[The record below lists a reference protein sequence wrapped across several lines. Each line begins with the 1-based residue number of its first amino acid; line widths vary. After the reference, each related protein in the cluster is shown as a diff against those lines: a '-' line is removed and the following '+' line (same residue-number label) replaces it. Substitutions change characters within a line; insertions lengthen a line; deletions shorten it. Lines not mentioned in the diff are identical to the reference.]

1 MEDLNFHDII
11 DYFVKKIWVIGLITI
26 LAVLMGLIYS
36 VGIKKPMYKSTTSVI
51 LASNQTITQSD
62 LTLYQKLINTYTQI
76 VTSKNV
82 INDTIHDLGLKY
94 SYDKLKS
101 NVTVNA
107 VTDTEIIKI
116 SVADENAQSAK
127 NISDTIAK
135 NFKEEVAK
143 IYNLTNVSILDQAEV
158 ANAPYNHNLV
168 KETIIYTIAGMILGI
183 AALFLRYY
191 FDRNIKTKE
200 EVEEKIQL
208 PIMGSVR
215 DCAKDVKA
223 NVDKDRI
230 LLSDHPKAGFVED
243 VKTIRTN
250 LDFSSLDKKVKKILV
265 TSSIP
270 GEGKSFISSNLA
282 ISFAQNN
289 KKVLLMDCD
298 LRKGVVHKKFNMK
311 NIGLSNLIAKN
322 DLDNIN
328 SYINHTHIDNLDV
341 MTRGIVPPNPS
352 ELLNSTIFE
361 SVLKLLEPFYDII
374 ILDGTPI
381 TNLPDSLVV
390 SRFADKTLIVST
402 IGYTPVDL
410 LENTKKSLDNVNADI
425 AGVIVNRVPVS
436 RGGYYYS
443 SYKYE

>member
-1 MEDLNFHDII
+1 MEDLYIHDIL

-26 LAVLMGLIYS
+26 LSVLIGLIYS
-36 VGIKKPMYKSTTSVI
+36 IGIKTPMYKSTTSVI

-82 INDTIHDLGLKY
+82 INDTIKDLSLNYDYEALK
-94 SYDKLKS
+94 K
-101 NVTVNA
+101 NVSVNA

-116 SVADENAQSAK
+116 AVADENAQMAR

-135 NFKEEVAK
+135 NFKEEVAD
-143 IYNLTNVSILDQAEV
+143 IYNLTNVSVLDQAEV
-158 ANAPYNHNLV
+158 SNTPYNHNVL
-168 KETIIYTIAGMILGI
+168 KETLIYTAVGIILGI
-183 AALFLRYY
+183 GLLFIRYY
-191 FDRNIKTKE
+191 FDKNIKTKE
-200 EVEEKIQL
+200 EVEEKIKL
-208 PIMGSVR
+208 PIMGAVR
-215 DCAKDVKA
+215 DCLKDVKVTG
-223 NVDKDRI
+223 NKDAI
-230 LLSDHPKAGFVED
+230 LLSDYPKAGFVED

-250 LDFSSLDKKVKKILV
+250 LDFSSLDKKIKKILV

-289 KKVLLMDCD
+289 KRVLLMDCD
-298 LRKGVVHKKFNMK
+298 LRKGIVHKKFNMK
-311 NIGLSNLIAKN
+311 NIGLSNLIARN

-328 SYINHTHIDNLDV
+328 TYINHTNINNLDV

-352 ELLNSTIFE
+352 ELLNSKIFE
-361 SVLKLLEPFYDII
+361 AVLKLLEPFYDII

-381 TNLPDSLVV
+381 TNLPDSLIV
-390 SRFADKTLIVST
+390 SRFADKTLVVST
-402 IGYTPVDL
+402 IGYTPIDL
-410 LENTKKSLDNVNADI
+410 LENTKKSLENVNADI
-425 AGVIVNRVPVS
+425 AGVIVNKVPIS

-443 SYKYE
+443 AYKYE

>member
-1 MEDLNFHDII
+1 MEELNINEII
-11 DYFVKKIWVIGLITI
+11 KYFVKKAWVIGSITI
-26 LAVLMGLIYS
+26 LVVLVGLVYS
-36 VGIKKPMYKSTTSVI
+36 IGIKKPMYKSTTSVI

-82 INDTIHDLGLKY
+82 LNDTISDLNLSY
-94 SYDKLKS
+94 DYDKLKAKVS
-101 NVTVNA
+101 VNA
-107 VTDTEIIKI
+107 VTDTEIINI
-116 SVADENAQSAK
+116 SVVNEDAQMAK

-135 NFKEEVAK
+135 NFKEEVVD
-143 IYNLTNVSILDQAEV
+143 IYNLTNVSILDKAEV
-158 ANAPYNHNLV
+158 SNKPYNYNII
-168 KETIIYTIAGMILGI
+168 KEAIIYWIVGLILG
-183 AALFLRYY
+183 FLIVFIVYY

-200 EVEEKIQL
+200 EVEERIKL

-215 DCAKDVKA
+215 DCAKDVKNIA
-223 NVDKDRI
+223 NKDKI

-282 ISFAQNN
+282 VSFAQNN

-298 LRKGVVHKKFNMK
+298 LRKGVVHKKFNIK
-311 NIGLSNLIAKN
+311 NVGLSNLIARN
-322 DLDNIN
+322 DLDNIS
-328 SYINHTHIDNLDV
+328 SYINPTQIDGLDV

-352 ELLNSTIFE
+352 ELLNSNIFE

-390 SRFADKTLIVST
+390 SRYADKTLIVST
-402 IGYTPVDL
+402 IGYTPIDL
-410 LENTKKSLDNVNADI
+410 LENTKKSLENVNANL
-425 AGVIVNRVPVS
+425 AGVIVNKVPVS

-443 SYKYE
+443 AYKYE

>member
-1 MEDLNFHDII
+1 MEDLYIHDIL

-26 LAVLMGLIYS
+26 LSVLIGLIYS
-36 VGIKKPMYKSTTSVI
+36 IGIKTPMYKSTTSVI

-82 INDTIHDLGLKY
+82 INDTIKDLSLNYDYEALK
-94 SYDKLKS
+94 K
-101 NVTVNA
+101 NVSVNA

-116 SVADENAQSAK
+116 AVADENAQMAK

-135 NFKEEVAK
+135 NFKEEVAD
-143 IYNLTNVSILDQAEV
+143 IYNLTNVSVLDQAEV
-158 ANAPYNHNLV
+158 SNTPYNHNII
-168 KETIIYTIAGMILGI
+168 KETLIYTAVGIILGI
-183 AALFLRYY
+183 GLLFIRYY
-191 FDRNIKTKE
+191 FDKNIKTKE
-200 EVEEKIQL
+200 EVEEKIKL
-208 PIMGSVR
+208 PIMGAVR
-215 DCAKDVKA
+215 DCLKDVKVTG
-223 NVDKDRI
+223 NKDAI
-230 LLSDHPKAGFVED
+230 LLSDYPKAGFVED

-250 LDFSSLDKKVKKILV
+250 LDFSSLDKKIKKILV

-289 KKVLLMDCD
+289 KRVLLMDCD
-298 LRKGVVHKKFNMK
+298 LRKGIVHKKFNMK
-311 NIGLSNLIAKN
+311 NIGLSNLIARN

-328 SYINHTHIDNLDV
+328 TYINHTNINNLDV

-352 ELLNSTIFE
+352 ELLNSKIFE
-361 SVLKLLEPFYDII
+361 AVLKLLEPFYDII

-381 TNLPDSLVV
+381 TNLPDSLIV
-390 SRFADKTLIVST
+390 SRFADKTLVVST
-402 IGYTPVDL
+402 IGYTPIDL
-410 LENTKKSLDNVNADI
+410 LENTKKSLENVNADI
-425 AGVIVNRVPVS
+425 AGVIVNKVPVS

-443 SYKYE
+443 AYKYE

>member
-1 MEDLNFHDII
+1 MEEININDIFK
-11 DYFVKKIWVIGLITI
+11 YFAKKAWVIGSITI
-26 LAVLMGLIYS
+26 LVVLIGLIYS
-36 VGIKKPMYKSTTSVI
+36 IGIKKPMYKSTTSVI

-82 INDTIHDLGLKY
+82 LNDTINDLGLKY
-94 SYDKLKS
+94 DYEKLKK
-101 NVTVNA
+101 NVSVNA
-107 VTDTEIIKI
+107 VTDTEIINI
-116 SVADENAQSAK
+116 AVVDENAQMAK
-127 NISDTIAK
+127 SISDTIAK
-135 NFKEEVAK
+135 NFKEEVVN

-158 ANAPYNHNLV
+158 SNIPYNHNII
-168 KETIIYTIAGMILGI
+168 KESIIYTVVGIVLGFAI
-183 AALFLRYY
+183 LFLRYY

-200 EVEEKIQL
+200 EVEEKIKL

-215 DCAKDVKA
+215 DCAKDVKI
-223 NVDKDRI
+223 NGNKDHI

-250 LDFSSLDKKVKKILV
+250 LDFSSLDKKVKKILI

-322 DLDNIN
+322 DLDNIS
-328 SYINHTHIDNLDV
+328 SYINHTQVDNLDV

-352 ELLNSTIFE
+352 ELLNSSIFE
-361 SVLKLLEPFYDII
+361 AVLKLLEPFYDVI

-390 SRFADKTLIVST
+390 SRFADKTLVVST

-425 AGVIVNRVPVS
+425 AGVIVNKVPVS

>member
-1 MEDLNFHDII
+1 MEELNVHDIL
-11 DYFVKKIWVIGLITI
+11 DYFAKKIWVIGIIT
-26 LAVLMGLIYS
+26 VLTVLLGLIYS
-36 VGIKKPMYKSTTSVI
+36 IGIKTPMYKSTTSVI

-82 INDTIHDLGLKY
+82 INDTISDLNLKY
-94 SYDKLKS
+94 SYDQLKK
-101 NVTVNA
+101 NVSVNA
-107 VTDTEIIKI
+107 VTDTEIINI
-116 SVADENAQSAK
+116 AVTDENSQMAK

-135 NFKEEVAK
+135 NFKEEVAN

-158 ANAPYNHNLV
+158 SNLPYNHNVL
-168 KETIIYTIAGMILGI
+168 KEAIIYTVAGVLLGF

-200 EVEEKIQL
+200 EVEEKIKL

-215 DCAKDVKA
+215 DCAKDVKT
-223 NVDKDRI
+223 NVDKDKI

-250 LDFSSLDKKVKKILV
+250 LDFSSLDKKVKKILI

-289 KKVLLMDCD
+289 KKVLLLDCD

-425 AGVIVNRVPVS
+425 AGVIVNKVPAS

>member
-1 MEDLNFHDII
+1 MEELYIHDILN
-11 DYFVKKIWVIGLITI
+11 YFVKKLWVIGTIT
-26 LAVLMGLIYS
+26 VLTVLFGLIYS
-36 VGIKKPMYKSTTSVI
+36 IGIKTPMYKSTTSVI

-82 INDTIHDLGLKY
+82 LNDTINDLNLKY
-94 SYDKLKS
+94 SYDDMKK
-101 NVTVNA
+101 NVSVNA
-107 VTDTEIIKI
+107 VTDTEIINI
-116 SVADENAQSAK
+116 AVVDESAQMAR

-135 NFKEEVAK
+135 NFKEEVVN
-143 IYNLTNVSILDQAEV
+143 IYNLTNVSILDKAEV
-158 ANAPYNHNLV
+158 SNTPYNHNIL
-168 KETIIYTIAGMILGI
+168 KEAIIYVVVGLALGFTL
-183 AALFLRYY
+183 LFLRYY
-191 FDRNIKTKE
+191 FDKNIKTKE
-200 EVEEKIQL
+200 EVEEKIKL

-215 DCAKDVKA
+215 DCAKDVKNIA
-223 NVDKDRI
+223 NKEKI

-243 VKTIRTN
+243 IKTIRTN
-250 LDFSSLDKKVKKILV
+250 LDFSSLDKKIKKILV

-289 KKVLLMDCD
+289 KKVLLIDCD

-311 NIGLSNLIAKN
+311 NSGLSNLIAKN

-328 SYINHTHIDNLDV
+328 TYINHTQIDNLDV

-352 ELLNSTIFE
+352 ELLNSSIFE
-361 SVLKLLEPFYDII
+361 AVLKLLEPFYDII

-390 SRFADKTLIVST
+390 SKFADKTLVVST
-402 IGYTPVDL
+402 IGYTPIDL

-425 AGVIVNRVPVS
+425 AGVIVNKVPVS

-443 SYKYE
+443 AYKYE

>member
-1 MEDLNFHDII
+1 MKEI
-11 DYFVKKIWVIGLITI
+11 DVQDVLSYFAKKTWVIGSITI
-26 LAVLMGLIYS
+26 LTVLIGLFYS
-36 VGIKKPMYKSTTSVI
+36 IAIKTPMYKSTTSVI

-62 LTLYQKLINTYTQI
+62 LTLYQKLINTYTKI

-82 INDTIHDLGLKY
+82 LNDTIKDLNLKY
-94 SYDKLKS
+94 DYEELRK
-101 NVTVNA
+101 NVSVNA
-107 VTDTEIIKI
+107 VTDTEIINI
-116 SVADENAQSAK
+116 AVVDESAQMAK
-127 NISDTIAK
+127 SISDAIAK
-135 NFKEEVAK
+135 NFKDEVVE
-143 IYNLTNVSILDQAEV
+143 IYNLTNVSILDRAEI
-158 ANAPYNHNLV
+158 ADIPYNHNIL
-168 KETIIYTIAGMILGI
+168 KEAIIYFAAGIVLGFG
-183 AALFLRYY
+183 AVFLRFY
-191 FDRNIKTKE
+191 FDKNIKTKE

-215 DCAKDVKA
+215 DC
-223 NVDKDRI
+223 DKDIKNVANKDKI

-243 VKTIRTN
+243 IKTIRTN
-250 LDFSSLDKKVKKILV
+250 LDFSSLDKKVKKILI

-289 KKVLLMDCD
+289 KKVLLIDCD

-322 DLDNIN
+322 DLDNIS
-328 SYINHTHIDNLDV
+328 SYVNHTQVENLDV

-352 ELLNSTIFE
+352 ELLNSSIFE
-361 SVLKLLEPFYDII
+361 AVLKLLEPFYDII

-390 SRFADKTLIVST
+390 SKFADKTLVVST
-402 IGYTPVDL
+402 IGYTPIDL

-425 AGVIVNRVPVS
+425 AGVIVNKVPVS

-443 SYKYE
+443 AYKYE

>member
-1 MEDLNFHDII
+1 MEELNVHDIL
-11 DYFVKKIWVIGLITI
+11 DYFAKKIWVIGIIT
-26 LAVLMGLIYS
+26 VLTVLLGLIYS
-36 VGIKKPMYKSTTSVI
+36 IGIKTPMYKSTTSVI

-82 INDTIHDLGLKY
+82 INDTISDLNLKY
-94 SYDKLKS
+94 SYDQLKK
-101 NVTVNA
+101 NVSVNA
-107 VTDTEIIKI
+107 VTDTEIINI
-116 SVADENAQSAK
+116 AVTDENSQMAK

-135 NFKEEVAK
+135 NFKEEVAN

-158 ANAPYNHNLV
+158 SNLPYNHNVL
-168 KETIIYTIAGMILGI
+168 KEAIIYTVAGVLLGF

-200 EVEEKIQL
+200 EVEEKIKL

-215 DCAKDVKA
+215 DCAKDVKT
-223 NVDKDRI
+223 NVDKDKI

-250 LDFSSLDKKVKKILV
+250 LDFSSLDKKVKKILI

-289 KKVLLMDCD
+289 KKVLLLDCD

-425 AGVIVNRVPVS
+425 AGVIVNKVPVS

>member
-1 MEDLNFHDII
+1 MEELYIHDILN
-11 DYFVKKIWVIGLITI
+11 YFVKKIWVIGTITI
-26 LAVLMGLIYS
+26 LTVLIGLIYS
-36 VGIKKPMYKSTTSVI
+36 IGIKTPMYKSTTSVI

-82 INDTIHDLGLKY
+82 LNDTINDLNLKY
-94 SYDKLKS
+94 SYDDLKK
-101 NVTVNA
+101 NVSVNA
-107 VTDTEIIKI
+107 VTDTEIINI
-116 SVADENAQSAK
+116 AVADESAQMAR

-135 NFKEEVAK
+135 NFKEEVVD
-143 IYNLTNVSILDQAEV
+143 IYNLTNVSILDKAEV
-158 ANAPYNHNLV
+158 ANTPYNHNIL
-168 KETIIYTIAGMILGI
+168 KETVLYVIIGLVLGFAI
-183 AALFLRYY
+183 LFLRYY
-191 FDRNIKTKE
+191 FDKNIKTKE
-200 EVEEKIQL
+200 EVEEKIKL

-215 DCAKDVKA
+215 DCAKDVKNIA
-223 NVDKDRI
+223 NKDKI
-230 LLSDHPKAGFVED
+230 LLVDHPKAGFVED

-289 KKVLLMDCD
+289 KKVLLIDCD

-311 NIGLSNLIAKN
+311 NLGLSNLIAKN

-328 SYINHTHIDNLDV
+328 SYINHTHIENLDV

-352 ELLNSTIFE
+352 ELLNSSIFE
-361 SVLKLLEPFYDII
+361 AVLKLLEPFYDII

-390 SRFADKTLIVST
+390 SKFADKTLVVST
-402 IGYTPVDL
+402 IGYTPIDL

-425 AGVIVNRVPVS
+425 AGVIINKVPVS

-443 SYKYE
+443 AYKYE

>member
-1 MEDLNFHDII
+1 MEDLYIHDIL

-26 LAVLMGLIYS
+26 LSVLIGLIYS
-36 VGIKKPMYKSTTSVI
+36 IGIKTPMYKSTTSVI

-82 INDTIHDLGLKY
+82 INDTIKDLSLNYDYEALK
-94 SYDKLKS
+94 K
-101 NVTVNA
+101 NVSVNA

-116 SVADENAQSAK
+116 AVADENAQMAR

-135 NFKEEVAK
+135 NFKEEVAN
-143 IYNLTNVSILDQAEV
+143 IYNLTNVSVLDQAEV
-158 ANAPYNHNLV
+158 SNTPYNHNII
-168 KETIIYTIAGMILGI
+168 KETLIYTAVGIILGI
-183 AALFLRYY
+183 GLLFIRYY
-191 FDRNIKTKE
+191 FDKNIKTKE
-200 EVEEKIQL
+200 EVEEKIKL
-208 PIMGSVR
+208 PIMGAVR
-215 DCAKDVKA
+215 DCLKDVKVTG
-223 NVDKDRI
+223 NKDAI
-230 LLSDHPKAGFVED
+230 LLSDYPKAGFVED

-250 LDFSSLDKKVKKILV
+250 LDFSSLDKKIKKILV

-289 KKVLLMDCD
+289 KRVLLMDCD
-298 LRKGVVHKKFNMK
+298 LRKGIVHKKFNMK
-311 NIGLSNLIAKN
+311 NIGLSNLIARN

-328 SYINHTHIDNLDV
+328 TYINHTNINNLDV

-352 ELLNSTIFE
+352 ELLNSKIFE
-361 SVLKLLEPFYDII
+361 AVLKLLEPFYDII

-381 TNLPDSLVV
+381 TNLPDSLIV
-390 SRFADKTLIVST
+390 SRFADKTLVVST
-402 IGYTPVDL
+402 IGYTPIDL
-410 LENTKKSLDNVNADI
+410 LENTKKSLENVNADI
-425 AGVIVNRVPVS
+425 AGVIVNKVPVS

-443 SYKYE
+443 AYKYE

>member
-1 MEDLNFHDII
+1 MEDLYIHDIL

-26 LAVLMGLIYS
+26 LSVLIGLIYS
-36 VGIKKPMYKSTTSVI
+36 IGIKTPMYKSTTSVI

-82 INDTIHDLGLKY
+82 INDTIKDLSLNYDYEALK
-94 SYDKLKS
+94 K
-101 NVTVNA
+101 NVSVNA

-116 SVADENAQSAK
+116 AVADENAQMAR

-135 NFKEEVAK
+135 NFKEEVAN
-143 IYNLTNVSILDQAEV
+143 IYNLTNVSVLDQAEV
-158 ANAPYNHNLV
+158 SNTPYNHNII
-168 KETIIYTIAGMILGI
+168 KETLIYTAVGIILGI
-183 AALFLRYY
+183 GLLFIRYY
-191 FDRNIKTKE
+191 FDKNIKTKE
-200 EVEEKIQL
+200 EVEEKIKL
-208 PIMGSVR
+208 PIMGAVR
-215 DCAKDVKA
+215 DCLKDVKVTG
-223 NVDKDRI
+223 NKDAI
-230 LLSDHPKAGFVED
+230 LLSDYPKAGFVED

-250 LDFSSLDKKVKKILV
+250 LDFSSLDKKIKKILI

-289 KKVLLMDCD
+289 KRVLLMDCD
-298 LRKGVVHKKFNMK
+298 LRKGIVHKKFNMK
-311 NIGLSNLIAKN
+311 NIGLSNLIARN

-328 SYINHTHIDNLDV
+328 TYINHTNINNLDV

-352 ELLNSTIFE
+352 ELLNSKIFE
-361 SVLKLLEPFYDII
+361 AVLKLLEPFYDII

-381 TNLPDSLVV
+381 TNLPDSLIV
-390 SRFADKTLIVST
+390 SRFADKTLVVST
-402 IGYTPVDL
+402 IGYTPIDL
-410 LENTKKSLDNVNADI
+410 LENTKKSLENVNADI
-425 AGVIVNRVPVS
+425 AGVIVNKVPVS

-443 SYKYE
+443 AYKYE

>member
-1 MEDLNFHDII
+1 MEEININDIFK
-11 DYFVKKIWVIGLITI
+11 YFAKKAWVIGSITI
-26 LAVLMGLIYS
+26 LVVLIGLIYS
-36 VGIKKPMYKSTTSVI
+36 IGIKKPMYKSTTSVI

-82 INDTIHDLGLKY
+82 LNDTINDLGLKY
-94 SYDKLKS
+94 DYEKLKK
-101 NVTVNA
+101 NVSVNA
-107 VTDTEIIKI
+107 VTDTEIINI
-116 SVADENAQSAK
+116 AVVDENAQMAK
-127 NISDTIAK
+127 SISDTIAK
-135 NFKEEVAK
+135 NFKEEVVN

-158 ANAPYNHNLV
+158 SNIPYNHNII
-168 KETIIYTIAGMILGI
+168 KESITYTVVGIVLGFAI
-183 AALFLRYY
+183 LFLRYY

-200 EVEEKIQL
+200 EVEEKIKL

-215 DCAKDVKA
+215 DCAKDVKI
-223 NVDKDRI
+223 NGNKDHI

-250 LDFSSLDKKVKKILV
+250 LDFSSLDKKVKKILI

-322 DLDNIN
+322 DLDNIS
-328 SYINHTHIDNLDV
+328 SYINHTQVDNLDV

-352 ELLNSTIFE
+352 ELLNSSIFE
-361 SVLKLLEPFYDII
+361 AVLKLLEPFYDVI

-390 SRFADKTLIVST
+390 SRFADKTLVVST

-425 AGVIVNRVPVS
+425 AGVIVNKVPVS

-443 SYKYE
+443 AYKYE

>member
-1 MEDLNFHDII
+1 MEEIYIHDIL
-11 DYFVKKIWVIGLITI
+11 DYFVKKIWVIGTITVLTVLI
-26 LAVLMGLIYS
+26 GLIYS
-36 VGIKKPMYKSTTSVI
+36 LGIKTPMYRSTTSVI

-82 INDTIHDLGLKY
+82 INDTINDLKLPYTYDGLK
-94 SYDKLKS
+94 K
-101 NVTVNA
+101 NVNVNA
-107 VTDTEIIKI
+107 VTDTEIINI
-116 SVADENAQSAK
+116 SVMNEDAQLAK

-135 NFKEEVAK
+135 NFKEEVVA

-158 ANAPYNHNLV
+158 SSHPYNHNVV
-168 KETIIYTIAGMILGI
+168 KETIVYTVVGILLG
-183 AALFLRYY
+183 FVFVFFRYY

-200 EVEEKIQL
+200 EVEERIKL

-215 DCAKDVKA
+215 DCAKDVKNVA
-223 NVDKDRI
+223 NKDKI
-230 LLSDHPKAGFVED
+230 LLSDHPRAGFVED

-289 KKVLLMDCD
+289 KKVLLIDCD
-298 LRKGVVHKKFNMK
+298 LRKGVVHKKFNIK
-311 NIGLSNLIAKN
+311 NVGLSNLIARN
-322 DLDNIN
+322 DLDNIS
-328 SYINHTHIDNLDV
+328 SYINPTPIDGLDV
-341 MTRGIVPPNPS
+341 MPRGVVPPNPS
-352 ELLNSTIFE
+352 ELLNSSIFE
-361 SVLKLLEPFYDII
+361 SILKLLEPFYDII

-402 IGYTPVDL
+402 IGYTPIDL
-410 LENTKKSLDNVNADI
+410 LENTKKSLENVNANL
-425 AGVIVNRVPVS
+425 AGVIVNKVPVS

>member
-1 MEDLNFHDII
+1 MKEIDVHDVLS
-11 DYFVKKIWVIGLITI
+11 YFAKKTWVIGSITI
-26 LAVLMGLIYS
+26 LTVLIGLIYS
-36 VGIKKPMYKSTTSVI
+36 IAIKTPMYKSTTSVI

-82 INDTIHDLGLKY
+82 LNDTIKDLNLKY
-94 SYDKLKS
+94 DYEELKK
-101 NVTVNA
+101 NVSVNA
-107 VTDTEIIKI
+107 VTDTEIINI
-116 SVADENAQSAK
+116 AVVDESAQMAK
-127 NISDTIAK
+127 SISDAIAQ
-135 NFKEEVAK
+135 NFKDEVVE
-143 IYNLTNVSILDQAEV
+143 IYNLTNVSILDRAEI
-158 ANAPYNHNLV
+158 ADIPYNHNIL
-168 KETIIYTIAGMILGI
+168 KEAIIYFAAGIVLGFG
-183 AALFLRYY
+183 AVFLRFY
-191 FDRNIKTKE
+191 FDKNIKTKE

-215 DCAKDVKA
+215 DC
-223 NVDKDRI
+223 DKDIKNVANKDKI

-243 VKTIRTN
+243 IKTIRTN
-250 LDFSSLDKKVKKILV
+250 LDFSSLDKKVKKILI

-289 KKVLLMDCD
+289 KKVLLIDCD

-322 DLDNIN
+322 DLDNIS
-328 SYINHTHIDNLDV
+328 SYVNHTQVENLDV

-352 ELLNSTIFE
+352 ELLNSSIFE
-361 SVLKLLEPFYDII
+361 AVLKLLEPFYDII

-390 SRFADKTLIVST
+390 SKFADKTLVVST
-402 IGYTPVDL
+402 IGYTPIDL

-425 AGVIVNRVPVS
+425 AGVIVNKVPVS

-443 SYKYE
+443 AYKYE